1 MEKVWKNYLLRIKY
15 ITPLTKEYKD
25 FIHEME
31 NTPSEIF
38 YRDGERRFSKE
49 QEKFFDIY
57 MYKQK
62 KYYENIK
69 ITPEINNMF
78 QEIKNNFS
86 LKEQGLIYY
95 QINHNPRDLT
105 RHYFLE
111 NYIANSEIKK
121 EQLNKVNNFLNENLN
136 GDSEKEESL
145 KKAMNIDSNFIEKIE
160 ILKKLFIFYEKLDFD
175 EKEKVSYWDI
185 NQIAEK
191 EANYHSLYNH
201 GIKQNQNLQNMDNTQ
216 EINKEKINS
225 FVNDVIFTQKNETE
239 QEHTERYTQMWNEL
253 NGDEKAYVQEK
264 GADIAVSSIGE
275 AYYEDTF
282 MPREKENEIIADF
295 NSKIEKLSS
304 EEVVTKKH
312 NEPKKEFDITEH
324 LNNQMKYLGF
334 GDNHKEEIQKGIDS
348 NDKSFQ
354 IKTTSDRVMEGNQV
368 DFAINFNKLEK
379 GGVFLNSFDARL
391 ITQDGEERSHNFKLN
406 FTAKEAI
413 NLLEGRAVKTE
424 FNNSKTNEPFEAFV
438 RLKFNEPKNE
448 YDNYKLEFHKAN
460 EIDTAKIVELSGLK
474 FEKPE
479 YKDFVIKSLEK
490 GNITNVKF
498 THEGNEIEGKAV
510 LNPQYKNL
518 NLYDKDMNRLNTNK
532 PL

>member
-216 EINKEKINS
+216 EINKEKMNS
-225 FVNDVIFTQKNETE
+225 ME
-239 QEHTERYTQMWNEL
+239 M
-253 NGDEKAYVQEK
+253 
-264 GADIAVSSIGE
+264 
-275 AYYEDTF
+275 
-282 MPREKENEIIADF
+282 
-295 NSKIEKLSS
+295 
-304 EEVVTKKH
+304 KKH
-312 NEPKKEFDITEH
+312 MSKK
-324 LNNQMKYLGF
+324 
-334 GDNHKEEIQKGIDS
+334 KG
-348 NDKSFQ
+348 Q
-354 IKTTSDRVMEGNQV
+354 ISQLVQ
-368 DFAINFNKLEK
+368 LEK
-379 GGVFLNSFDARL
+379 HIMKIPLC
-391 ITQDGEERSHNFKLN
+391 QERK
-406 FTAKEAI
+406 KM
-413 NLLEGRAVKTE
+413 K
-424 FNNSKTNEPFEAFV
+424 
-438 RLKFNEPKNE
+438 
-448 YDNYKLEFHKAN
+448 
-460 EIDTAKIVELSGLK
+460 
-474 FEKPE
+474 
-479 YKDFVIKSLEK
+479 
-490 GNITNVKF
+490 
-498 THEGNEIEGKAV
+498 
-510 LNPQYKNL
+510 
-518 NLYDKDMNRLNTNK
+518 
-532 PL
+532 